1 MLKLLSIT
9 LITALTA
16 STALAETFNIT
27 SGSTT
32 NAGNTVDGSDTVNIT
47 GTLQTNNTNGHGIS
61 TTGGL
66 NTVNLES
73 NAKIITTAADAY
85 GIFNVGDQNE
95 TTISGEI
102 DVSGSAARGV
112 YNSGDNNITSISGS
126 IKSSQNGKHAID
138 NTGDNN
144 TTTMSGS
151 VSTTR
156 DNATAID
163 NVGDD
168 NKTIS
173 SGTVTTAGDAS
184 HGIGNTGD
192 DNVTTM
198 SGNIST
204 SGDSS
209 SGINNYGGGNST
221 TVSGTITTSG
231 EDADGVWSGHGTGT
245 SNTVSVTGSI
255 TTTGTGSS
263 GVEFYGATNSATI
276 SGTINSSGTD
286 STALRNQ
293 NGNGNSFQL
302 NEGAIIIGDILA
314 IGGSTVTNGKL
325 IFNLGEGTSY
335 AYSVSGN
342 GSGTGVGQ
350 WTFSDLD
357 GRTQGVSTTGSG
369 CNLSIANANTS
380 TCNLVTAVTPGNIEA
395 HNELQYASNRSFIN
409 SLNFGLT
416 KDRSSGKGVWLEAY
430 GDKADRD
437 ASKTNAT
444 AFALDTNSSGYTIGK
459 PLKFGE
465 SINLDLIFNG
475 SSTDLDIG
483 TTKDQKIASK
493 SYNLGLVLNNL
504 SSSDNWNVNA
514 FGFVGNNSYDGK
526 RKVMNNQ
533 VSTGSETV
541 TASYSGREL
550 LLGFNAG
557 YNNAITDNLSFIA
570 NLNANLSYE
579 TIGAYSESKY
589 YSWDKRDLTQTAGGL
604 KVGFNYIKNSFSTFA
619 TVGTD
624 FNSLQDGN
632 KATYKNNGTAASY
645 TDTEDGDTFGTA
657 SLGVSYIAKN
667 GLAFNVGVEGFS
679 SNKGLTGNLAKIAL
693 TKNMNGYIFKKN
705 KTVKQSNSKKNDLT
719 YKSIYTGLGFGLA
732 NAKQPG
738 YKFGSTNIVGILG
751 YDINNYFA
759 IEGELSIPVSRDTI
773 KVSNTNVE
781 LGVEHMAAYAK
792 FTLPL
797 SSSIKPYA
805 RLGVSK
811 GESSVTVG
819 STTVSLNDTAL
830 AYGVG
835 AEWIIT
841 DRISQ
846 RLDYSQAK
854 YGNTDGNIASLS
866 TVFRF

>member
-1 MLKLLSIT
+1 MVKNESTILMLKPLSIT

-32 NAGNTVDGSDTVNIT
+32 NAGSTVNGSDTVNIT
-47 GTLQTNNTNGHGIS
+47 GTLQTTSTYGEHGIS

-66 NTVNLES
+66 NTVNLKS
-73 NAKIITTAADAY
+73 NGKIITTAQDAY
-85 GIFNVGDQNE
+85 GIFNVGDNNE
-95 TTISGEI
+95 TTLLGEI
-102 DVSGSAARGV
+102 NVSGVGARGI
-112 YNSGDNNITSISGS
+112 YNFGDTNITNVTGS
-126 IKSSQNGKHAID
+126 IKSSENGRQAIQ

-144 TTTMSGS
+144 TTTVLGS
-151 VSTTR
+151 VSTSR
-156 DNATAID
+156 DSATAID
-163 NVGDD
+163 NVGNG

-173 SGTVTTAGDAS
+173 SGTVSTTGDAS

-231 EDADGVWSGHGTGT
+231 EDSDGVWSGHGTGI

-286 STALRNQ
+286 SSALRNQ

-342 GSGTGVGQ
+342 GSGTGAGQ

-357 GRTQGVSTTGSG
+357 GRTQGISTTGSG

-395 HNELQYASNRSFIN
+395 QNELQYASNRSFIN
-409 SLNFGLT
+409 SLNFGLA

-437 ASKTNAT
+437 ASTTNAT
-444 AFALDTNSSGYTIGK
+444 AFALNTNSSGFTLGK

-483 TTKDQKIASK
+483 TTKDQKIALK

-504 SSSDNWNVNA
+504 SSSDNWKVNA

-541 TASYSGREL
+541 TASYKGREL

-557 YNNAITDNLSFIA
+557 YNNAITNNLSFIA

-604 KVGFNYIKNSFSTFA
+604 KVGLNYTKNSFSTFA

-657 SLGVSYIAKN
+657 SFGISYKAEN
-667 GLAFNVGVEGFS
+667 GPTFTAGIDGFS
-679 SNKGLTGNLAKIAL
+679 SSKGLSGN
-693 TKNMNGYIFKKN
+693 
-705 KTVKQSNSKKNDLT
+705 S
-719 YKSIYTGLGFGLA
+719 A
-732 NAKQPG
+732 N
-738 YKFGSTNIVGILG
+738 
-751 YDINNYFA
+751 
-759 IEGELSIPVSRDTI
+759 
-773 KVSNTNVE
+773 
-781 LGVEHMAAYAK
+781 
-792 FTLPL
+792 
-797 SSSIKPYA
+797 
-805 RLGVSK
+805 
-811 GESSVTVG
+811 
-819 STTVSLNDTAL
+819 VSLDWA
-830 AYGVG
+830 
-835 AEWIIT
+835 
-841 DRISQ
+841 
-846 RLDYSQAK
+846 
-854 YGNTDGNIASLS
+854 
-866 TVFRF
+866 F

>member
-1 MLKLLSIT
+1 MLKPLSIT

-16 STALAETFNIT
+16 STALADTFSIT

-32 NAGNTVDGSDTVNIT
+32 NAGNTVNGSDTVNIT
-47 GTLQTNNTNGHGIS
+47 GALNTGSTANESAIE
-61 TTGGL
+61 TTGGT
-66 NTVNLES
+66 NTVNLS
-73 NAKIITTAADAY
+73 TAGSITTAGTSSHGIYNNGNNNTNSISGTITRTGTGGY
-85 GIFNVGDQNE
+85 GIL
-95 TTISGEI
+95 
-102 DVSGSAARGV
+102 
-112 YNSGDNNITSISGS
+112 NSGDNNTNTITGS
-126 IKSSQNGKHAID
+126 IATSGATALGIYNI
-138 NTGDNN
+138 GDNN
-144 TTTMSGS
+144 TNSITGTITTTGANANS
-151 VSTTR
+151 VY
-156 DNATAID
+156 NW
-163 NVGDD
+163 GDD
-168 NKTIS
+168 NTNTITGTITT
-173 SGTVTTAGDAS
+173 SGANAKGVYND
-184 HGIGNTGD
+184 GD
-192 DNVTTM
+192 DNTNTIT
-198 SGNIST
+198 GTITT
-204 SGDSS
+204 SGAGANGVD
-209 SGINNYGGGNST
+209 NYGGGNST

-245 SNTVSVTGSI
+245 SNTVTVTGTI
-255 TTTGTGSS
+255 TTSGTGSS
-263 GVEFYGATNSATI
+263 GIEFYGATNSATI

-286 STALRNQ
+286 SSALRNQ

-342 GSGTGVGQ
+342 GSGTAAGQ

-369 CNLSIANANTS
+369 CNLSIISANTS

-395 HNELQYASNRSFIN
+395 QNELQYASNRSFIN
-409 SLNFGLT
+409 SLNFGLA

-437 ASKTNAT
+437 ASTTNAT

-483 TTKDQKIASK
+483 ATKDQKIASK

-604 KVGFNYIKNSFSTFA
+604 KVGLNYTRNSFSTFA

-657 SLGVSYIAKN
+657 SFGISYKAEN
-667 GLAFNVGVEGFS
+667 GPTFTAGIDGFS
-679 SNKGLTGNLAKIAL
+679 SSKGLSGN
-693 TKNMNGYIFKKN
+693 T
-705 KTVKQSNSKKNDLT
+705 
-719 YKSIYTGLGFGLA
+719 A
-732 NAKQPG
+732 N
-738 YKFGSTNIVGILG
+738 
-751 YDINNYFA
+751 
-759 IEGELSIPVSRDTI
+759 
-773 KVSNTNVE
+773 
-781 LGVEHMAAYAK
+781 
-792 FTLPL
+792 
-797 SSSIKPYA
+797 
-805 RLGVSK
+805 
-811 GESSVTVG
+811 
-819 STTVSLNDTAL
+819 VSLDWA
-830 AYGVG
+830 
-835 AEWIIT
+835 
-841 DRISQ
+841 
-846 RLDYSQAK
+846 
-854 YGNTDGNIASLS
+854 
-866 TVFRF
+866 F

>member
-1 MLKLLSIT
+1 MLKPLSIT

-27 SGSTT
+27 SGSAT
-32 NAGNTVDGSDTVNIT
+32 NAGNTVNGSDTVNISGALNT
-47 GTLQTNNTNGHGIS
+47 GSTANEPAIETTGGTNTINLLTAGSFTTAGTFSNGIYNNGDNNTN
-61 TTGGL
+61 
-66 NTVNLES
+66 
-73 NAKIITTAADAY
+73 
-85 GIFNVGDQNE
+85 
-95 TTISGEI
+95 
-102 DVSGSAARGV
+102 
-112 YNSGDNNITSISGS
+112 SISGT
-126 IKSSQNGKHAID
+126 INTTGANGYGII

-144 TTTMSGS
+144 TNTITGSIATSGA
-151 VSTTR
+151 TGLGLYNIG
-156 DNATAID
+156 DNNTNSITGTINTSGTNAKGVYND
-163 NVGDD
+163 GDD
-168 NKTIS
+168 NTNTIT
-173 SGTVTTAGDAS
+173 GTITTIGAGANGVD
-184 HGIGNTGD
+184 
-192 DNVTTM
+192 
-198 SGNIST
+198 
-204 SGDSS
+204 
-209 SGINNYGGGNST
+209 NYGGGNST
-221 TVSGTITTSG
+221 TVTGTITTSG
-231 EDADGVWSGHGTGT
+231 EDADGVWSGHGTGI
-245 SNTVSVTGSI
+245 SNTVSVTGNI
-255 TTTGTGSS
+255 TTTGDKSS
-263 GVEFYGATNSATI
+263 GIEFYGATNSATI

-286 STALRNQ
+286 SSALRNQ

-342 GSGTGVGQ
+342 GSGTSAGQ

-395 HNELQYASNRSFIN
+395 QNELQYASNRSFIN
-409 SLNFGLT
+409 SLNFGLA

-437 ASKTNAT
+437 ASTTNAT
-444 AFALDTNSSGYTIGK
+444 AFALDTNSSGLTLGK

-465 SINLDLIFNG
+465 NLNLDLIFNG

-493 SYNLGLVLNNL
+493 SYNLGLVLHNL

-541 TASYSGREL
+541 TASYSGTEL

-604 KVGFNYIKNSFSTFA
+604 KVGLNYTKNSFSTFA

-624 FNSLQDGN
+624 FNSLQNGN
-632 KATYKNNGTAASY
+632 KATYKNNGTTASY

-657 SLGVSYIAKN
+657 SFGISYKAEN
-667 GLAFNVGVEGFS
+667 GPTFTAGIDGFS
-679 SNKGLTGNLAKIAL
+679 SNKGLSGN
-693 TKNMNGYIFKKN
+693 
-705 KTVKQSNSKKNDLT
+705 S
-719 YKSIYTGLGFGLA
+719 A
-732 NAKQPG
+732 N
-738 YKFGSTNIVGILG
+738 
-751 YDINNYFA
+751 
-759 IEGELSIPVSRDTI
+759 
-773 KVSNTNVE
+773 
-781 LGVEHMAAYAK
+781 
-792 FTLPL
+792 
-797 SSSIKPYA
+797 
-805 RLGVSK
+805 
-811 GESSVTVG
+811 
-819 STTVSLNDTAL
+819 VSLDWA
-830 AYGVG
+830 
-835 AEWIIT
+835 
-841 DRISQ
+841 
-846 RLDYSQAK
+846 
-854 YGNTDGNIASLS
+854 
-866 TVFRF
+866 F